1 MEKINKLKRLFNYYN
16 LDGYIVPKNDEFF
29 EEYIPESKD
38 RLKFISN
45 FSGSYG
51 FALILKNKNYLFV
64 DGRYTLQA
72 KIQSGKFF
80 QIVTIPNKFP
90 SDILSKKKLKI
101 GFDPKLHTQ
110 KSLKIYFNKANCK
123 LFSINQNLVDK
134 LWYKKQNNNLKKFYF
149 LPKKAVSQ
157 NYEFKINKLINIL
170 NKKKIDFQFISAS
183 ENIAW
188 LLNIRGQ
195 DSEFTPIPNAYLT
208 LDFNKRINLFC
219 DLKKIEYS
227 FKKKFKNIK
236 FIDIKY
242 TDLFLSKI
250 KNKKI
255 LIDSSSCS
263 IYFENIL
270 KKNNKIIEFLDP
282 IYFLK
287 SIKSKVEIKN
297 TIKSHIYDGAALTK
311 FLFWL
316 KRNYY
321 KHNIN
326 EITAQEKLLKF
337 REKNKNFRF
346 LSFPTISSSGP
357 NGAIIHYKASKKS
370 NRKLKKGD
378 IYLVDSGGQYNF
390 GTTDVTRTISLNNDS
405 KRIKDIFTRV
415 LKGHIAVAS
424 YKLKKNTHGA
434 QIDNA
439 ARKPLKEVNLDY
451 SHGTGHGVGYFL
463 NVHEGPHAI
472 SKNNKINFQEGMIVS
487 NEPGYYEDGKF
498 GIRIENL
505 IRVKKNKKV
514 YSFDNL
520 TMAPIDK
527 SLINKNIL
535 KKDEIN
541 WLNSYHQDVFNNLK
555 KFMNKLEL
563 FDLKQACSK
572 I

>member
-1 MEKINKLKRLFNYYN
+1 MEKINKLKKLFNYYN

-29 EEYIPESKD
+29 GEYIPQNKD
-38 RLKFISN
+38 KLKFISN

-80 QIVTIPNKFP
+80 DIITIPHRFP
-90 SDILSKKKLKI
+90 SDILKKKRLKI

-110 KSLKIYFNKANCK
+110 KTLKIFFNKTNCK
-123 LFSINQNLVDK
+123 LISINENLIDK
-134 LWYKKQNNNLKKFYF
+134 LWIKKENSNLKKFYT
-149 LPKKAVSQ
+149 LPEKAIGQ
-157 NYEFKINKLINIL
+157 NYRLKINKLTNVL

-195 DSEFTPIPNAYLT
+195 DSEFTPIPNAYLA
-208 LDFNKRINLFC
+208 LSSNKKINLFC
-219 DLKKIEYS
+219 NLKKINYD
-227 FKKKFKNIK
+227 FKKKFKDIR

-270 KKNNKIIEFLDP
+270 KKNNKIAEFLDP

-287 SIKSKVEIKN
+287 SIKSKIEIKN

-316 KRNYY
+316 KKNYR
-321 KHNIN
+321 KQNVN
-326 EITAQEKLLKF
+326 EISAQEKLLKF
-337 REKNKNFRF
+337 RKENKDFRF
-346 LSFPTISSSGP
+346 LSFPTISGSGP

-390 GTTDVTRTISLNNDS
+390 GTTDVTRTVSLNNDN

-415 LKGHIAVAS
+415 LKGHIAVAN
-424 YKLKKNTHGA
+424 YKLKNNTYGA
-434 QIDNA
+434 QIDSA
-439 ARKPLKEVNLDY
+439 ARKPLREINLDY
-451 SHGTGHGVGYFL
+451 AHGTGHGVGYFL

-472 SKNNKINFQEGMIVS
+472 SKNNKVNFKEGMIIS
-487 NEPGYYEDGKF
+487 NEPGYYENGKF

-505 IRVKKNKKV
+505 IRVKKNKKG
-514 YSFDNL
+514 YSFNNL

-527 SLINKNIL
+527 SLIDKNIL
-535 KKDEIN
+535 KKNEIN
-541 WLNSYHQDVFNNLK
+541 WLNNYHRDVFNNLK
-555 KFMNKLEL
+555 KFMNKSEL
-563 FDLKQACSK
+563 SNLRQACSK

>member
-1 MEKINKLKRLFNYYN
+1 L
-16 LDGYIVPKNDEFF
+16 
-29 EEYIPESKD
+29 
-38 RLKFISN
+38 
-45 FSGSYG
+45 
-51 FALILKNKNYLFV
+51 
-64 DGRYTLQA
+64 
-72 KIQSGKFF
+72 
-80 QIVTIPNKFP
+80 
-90 SDILSKKKLKI
+90 KKKRLKI

-110 KSLKIYFNKANCK
+110 KTLKIFFNKTNCK
-123 LFSINQNLVDK
+123 LISINENLIDK
-134 LWYKKQNNNLKKFYF
+134 LWIKKENSNLKKFYI
-149 LPKKAVSQ
+149 LPEKAIGQ
-157 NYEFKINKLINIL
+157 NYRLKINKLTNVL

-195 DSEFTPIPNAYLT
+195 DSEFTPIPNAYLA
-208 LDFNKRINLFC
+208 LSSNKKINLFC
-219 DLKKIEYS
+219 NLKKINYD
-227 FKKKFKNIK
+227 FKKKFKDIR

-270 KKNNKIIEFLDP
+270 KKNNKIAEFLDP

-287 SIKSKVEIKN
+287 SIKSKIEIKN

-316 KRNYY
+316 KKNYR
-321 KHNIN
+321 KQNVN
-326 EITAQEKLLKF
+326 EINAQEKLLKF
-337 REKNKNFRF
+337 RKENKDFRF
-346 LSFPTISSSGP
+346 LSFPTISGSGP

-390 GTTDVTRTISLNNDS
+390 GTTDVTRTVSLNNDN

-415 LKGHIAVAS
+415 LKGHIAVAN
-424 YKLKKNTHGA
+424 YKLKNNTYGA
-434 QIDNA
+434 QIDSA
-439 ARKPLKEVNLDY
+439 ARKPLREINLDY
-451 SHGTGHGVGYFL
+451 AHGTGHGVGYFL

-472 SKNNKINFQEGMIVS
+472 SKNNKVNFKEGMIIS
-487 NEPGYYEDGKF
+487 NEPGYYENGKF

-505 IRVKKNKKV
+505 IRIKKNKKG
-514 YSFDNL
+514 YSFNNL

-527 SLINKNIL
+527 SLIDKNIL
-535 KKDEIN
+535 KKNEIN
-541 WLNSYHQDVFNNLK
+541 WLNNYHRDVFNNLK
-555 KFMNKLEL
+555 KFMNKSEL
-563 FDLKQACSK
+563 SNLRQACSK